1 MNEAFRWRSA
11 NALTTRCQFDGQQA
25 YLRPRKA
32 DWDTLG
38 GGENCSSRV
47 QEDAPPNDAILLSD
61 DLLGWI
67 HMPERAHVEE

>member
-1 MNEAFRWRSA
+1 MF
-11 NALTTRCQFDGQQA
+11 
-25 YLRPRKA
+25 PR
-32 DWDTLG
+32 
-38 GGENCSSRV
+38 RV